1 VIAQV
6 RGVGLAALLG
16 LLALLPLPWSAAAS
30 LADFAVHG
38 GYVLATGA
46 LALLV
51 GLRRVEAA
59 RRRHREGRRRWPAV
73 LAAMPLVALVGVTAA
88 LCIESAQY
96 V

>member
-38 GYVLATGA
+38 GLATGA